1 MERHHPVAS
10 PPFPL
15 TPMIPFKKN
24 LVSQQDFFYLCRF
37 VNHLIN
43 QNIKKMNRTKTTV
56 LLALAFILSL
66 PMSLFAQ
73 ERVYEITDDVVVPHT
88 SVKNQSQSG
97 TCWCFAGL
105 AMVEAEI
112 LREYETEIDLSEMYL
127 VRWAYANKFEKYIRM
142 QGVCNFSPGGEVF
155 DVLYAINESGMMT
168 DEAYNGLVLGEG
180 IHQHGELHTVL
191 AEYGKIVNKQ
201 HNGKISKAWPNMVQE
216 ILNVYLG
223 ETPATFTFEGNE
235 YDAKSFAEK
244 YPLNIE
250 DYVQIGAFTNHA
262 NYKPYIM
269 PIQDNWT
276 NTMTYNMPLD
286 ELMAELDNALNSG
299 YTVGWAQDVSDKGF
313 SRNAGVGVVLEDN
326 VEKIRQSDVKKYKK
340 MSDAEISAS
349 LYKFESVMPEK
360 EVTEEMHQE
369 AYENGQTTD
378 DHSMLIVGIAYD
390 KNGTKYYKVKNSWSE
405 KYGYDGYWY
414 CSAPYVRLH
423 TMFFTLNKEGMTDT
437 MKTKLGL

>member
-1 MERHHPVAS
+1 
-10 PPFPL
+10 
-15 TPMIPFKKN
+15 
-24 LVSQQDFFYLCRF
+24 
-37 VNHLIN
+37 
-43 QNIKKMNRTKTTV
+43 MNRTKSIV

-66 PMSLFAQ
+66 PMVLTAQ

-112 LREYETEIDLSEMYL
+112 MRKYDVELDLSEMYL
-127 VRWAYANKFEKYIRM
+127 VRWAYANKFEKYVRM

-155 DVLYAINESGMMT
+155 DVLYAINENGMMPN
-168 DEAYNGLVLGEG
+168 EAYEGLVLGENV
-180 IHQHGELHTVL
+180 HNHGELHTVL

-201 HNGKISKAWPNMVQE
+201 HNGKISKVWDEMVQE

-223 ETPATFTFEGNE
+223 EVPATFTLEGTE

-250 DYVQIGAFTNHA
+250 DYVQIGAFTNHD

-276 NTMTYNMPLD
+276 NTFTYNMPLD
-286 ELMAELDNALNSG
+286 ELMNELDNSLNSG

-313 SRNAGVGVVLEDN
+313 SRNAGVGVVLESD

-340 MSDAEISAS
+340 MSDDEILAS
-349 LYKFESVMPEK
+349 LYKFESVMPEV

-378 DHSMLIVGIAYD
+378 DHSMLIVGIAHD
-390 KNGTKYYKVKNSWSE
+390 QNGNKYYKVKNSWTAN
-405 KYGYDGYWY
+405 YGYEGYWY
-414 CSAPYVRLH
+414 CSEAFVRLH
-423 TMFFTLNKEGMTDT
+423 TMFFTVNKEALSSDI
-437 MKTKLGL
+437 KTKLGL